1 MKQEHKYYV
10 EWTVN
15 DQLYTS
21 EVILGVKLPLTK
33 RFPYIKDYVKKYW
46 ERITETGTKVVVRS
60 VVYKGT
66 VLRIS

>member
-33 RFPYIKDYVKKYW
+33 RFPYIKYYVKKYW